1 MSEHSIQDDVR
12 VALSK
17 YGYKVF
23 RTAAGKIK
31 MLAGGY
37 FDPGMPNGW
46 PDLTGFNPVDH
57 TIFFIEMKSPI
68 GKPRDDQITFHKFLK
83 KYGVCHGI
91 ARSPEDAIKIVQ
103 GQLCGYGF
111 EKYDREEK

>member
-17 YGYKVF
+17 YGYFVI
-23 RTAAGKIK
+23 RTAAGNVE
-31 MLAGGY
+31 MARGGY
-37 FDPGMPNGW
+37 FNPGMPNGW
-46 PDLTGFNPVDH
+46 PDLTGINLIDH
-57 TIFFIEMKSPI
+57 TIFLIEMKSPT
-68 GKPRDDQITFHKFLK
+68 GKPRDDQIRLHKFFK
-83 KYGVCHGI
+83 KHGICHGI

-111 EKYDREEK
+111 EKYDKEE